1 MSVDNLVGLLVVV
14 ALVGYLILAVRYPE
28 KF

>member
-1 MSVDNLVGLLVVV
+1 MSVDNLVGLLVAA
-14 ALVGYLILAVRYPE
+14 ALIGYLALAVRYPE

>member
-1 MSVDNLVGLLVVV
+1 MSVDNLVGLLVAV

>member
-1 MSVDNLVGLLVVV
+1 MSVDNLVGLLVAA